1 MLNKPIY
8 LQTIK
13 KILNHKLI
21 LLVLFAIGV
30 LSPLGLAVNP
40 KNPHVSSVET
50 WDAFAVSAMA
60 ALLIVTATNSI
71 GTALTLGGRSDYMP
85 LIVTRPL
92 HRFQY
97 VISKWLALS
106 TIIVAISL
114 IQHVILTASG
124 AYTRW
129 GMTNEMMIAGFPERI
144 LSGLSVASVLTMIYS
159 LPKQSLVLCGIIAFE
174 IATGISIFS
183 LSVAVPLPEQTS
195 DLTGTIATILGGD
208 EWLKT
213 VLLPSIFGGR
223 AFSSIQQYAT
233 VLVNVANFLAPQIH
247 VYDMFAARPFLWTPF
262 LEVASNMLLSL
273 TIASAILNAREYHY
287 DSD

>member
-8 LQTIK
+8 FQTLK
-13 KILNHKLI
+13 KILSHRLI

-30 LSPLGLAVNP
+30 LNPLGMALNP
-40 KNPHVSSVET
+40 KSPHISAVET
-50 WDAFAVSAMA
+50 WDAFAVSAMS
-60 ALLIVTATNSI
+60 ALLVVTATNSI

-106 TIIVAISL
+106 TIIVTISL

-124 AYTRW
+124 AYARW
-129 GMTNEMMIAGFPERI
+129 GMTNEMIIAGFPERI

-183 LSVAVPLPEQTS
+183 MSVAVPMPEQTS
-195 DLTGTIATILGGD
+195 DLTNTIATILGGD
-208 EWLKT
+208 KWMKT
-213 VLLPSIFGGR
+213 VLLPSILGGR
-223 AFSSIQQYAT
+223 AFTSVQQYAT
-233 VLVNVANFLAPQIH
+233 ILINVANFLAPQIH

-262 LEVASNMLLSL
+262 LELASNMLLSL

>member
-1 MLNKPIY
+1 MLSKPIY

-13 KILNHKLI
+13 KILNHKMIMFALIMLGFFIPFSLI
-21 LLVLFAIGV
+21 LNPQNPSV
-30 LSPLGLAVNP
+30 SAVE
-40 KNPHVSSVET
+40 S
-50 WDAFAVSAMA
+50 WDAFSISAMS

-97 VISKWLALS
+97 IIAKWLALS
-106 TIIVAISL
+106 TVIVAVSL
-114 IQHVILTASG
+114 LQHTILTVSG
-124 AYTRW
+124 AYARW
-129 GMTNEMMIAGFPERI
+129 GLTNEMILAGFPERI
-144 LSGLSVASVLTMIYS
+144 ISGLSVASVLTMIYS

-183 LSVAVPLPEQTS
+183 MSIAVPLPEQTS
-195 DLTGTIATILGGD
+195 DVSSTIVTILGGD
-208 EWLKT
+208 QWAKT
-213 VLLPSIFGGR
+213 TLLPAIFGGR
-223 AFSSIQQYAT
+223 AFSSVQQYAT

-247 VYDMFAARPFLWTPF
+247 LYDMFTAKPFLWTPF